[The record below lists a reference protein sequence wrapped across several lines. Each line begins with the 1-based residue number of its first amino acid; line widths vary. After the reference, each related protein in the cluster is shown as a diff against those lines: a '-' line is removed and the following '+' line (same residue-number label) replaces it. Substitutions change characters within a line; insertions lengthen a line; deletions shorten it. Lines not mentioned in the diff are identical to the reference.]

1 MCVVVAKGK
10 GRWERRTAHVV
21 VVVKAKDFARGFS
34 ASSLCRGRPCPHPL
48 GRCPCATSSPAASS
62 LPLDMGAGYWARPA
76 DSCALRPAAVLAAGR
91 HVPGQGRRVRLL
103 HRVEEVRLCATHEGS
118 VGAESG
124 ERSRAKQAEQT
135 EEAQKT
141 KRCKL
146 AGGGAGEAVADEG
159 AGAATRTQG
168 ARGGRRLQMEAQR
181 GALGG
186 GLTRSGSVASIQAAT
201 RPRRSISAS
210 ASLPTTTLVVNN
222 TCCEQHLLC

>member
-124 ERSRAKQAEQT
+124 ERSRAEQSGAERNRRSRRRRRRRRSDASLQAE
-135 EEAQKT
+135 EPAKRLRT
-141 KRCKL
+141 KGQVRL
-146 AGGGAGEAVADEG
+146 HGHRGHGGAGGCRWRRKGGLWAVA
-159 AGAATRTQG
+159 
-168 ARGGRRLQMEAQR
+168 
-181 GALGG
+181 
-186 GLTRSGSVASIQAAT
+186 
-201 RPRRSISAS
+201 
-210 ASLPTTTLVVNN
+210 
-222 TCCEQHLLC
+222 